1 MFQDSTAFSS
11 FAVDDLAAAKRFY
24 GETLGFP
31 IEEHMDGTIISVAL
45 PGGGTPVMVY
55 PKEDF
60 EPATYTVLN
69 FPVRDVE
76 GAVDELTSMGVE
88 MARFEGFDQDA
99 RGIARDSGGPAIAWF
114 RDPAGNILS
123 VVADDTM

>member
-24 GETLGFP
+24 GTTLGFP
-31 IEEHMDGTIISVAL
+31 VQEHMDGAIVDITL
-45 PGGGTPVMVY
+45 PGGDSHVMVY
-55 PKEDF
+55 PKDDF

-69 FPVRDVE
+69 FPVRDLDRAVE
-76 GAVDELTSMGVE
+76 ELTSKGVS
-88 MARFEGFDQDA
+88 MARFDGFDQDA
-99 RGIARDSGGPAIAWF
+99 RGIARGNGPDIAWF

-123 VVADDTM
+123 VVHDDTM

>member
-1 MFQDSTAFSS
+1 MFQDSKAFSG

-24 GETLGFP
+24 GQTLGFP
-31 IEEHMDGTIISVAL
+31 VVEHMDGQIIDITL
-45 PGGGTPVMVY
+45 PGGDAHVMVY
-55 PKEDF
+55 PKDDF
-60 EPATYTVLN
+60 EPATYTILN
-69 FPVRDVE
+69 FPVRDVDA
-76 GAVDELTSMGVE
+76 AVQELTKNGIA

-99 RGIARDSGGPAIAWF
+99 QGVARGNGPDIAWF